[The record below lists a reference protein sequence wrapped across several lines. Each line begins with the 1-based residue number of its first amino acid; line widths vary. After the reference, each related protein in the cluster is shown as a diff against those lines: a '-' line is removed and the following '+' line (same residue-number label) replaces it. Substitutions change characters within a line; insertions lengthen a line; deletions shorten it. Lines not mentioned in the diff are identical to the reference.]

1 MAVRNHFH
9 NAKAGVES
17 PVTKKLSGIRLL
29 FADLKFMRR
38 THYIMQFYRIHLCVL
53 LTKQDFHFTNM
64 HLAYKTGFSFYKYA
78 SRLQSVAF
86 RFTNGTLGLQ
96 FITSPT
102 PRYLLWNII
111 PFYSLYLMLF
121 VLKLYITI
129 YNNINF
135 TIFFLVSIVIPSNIP

>member
-64 HLAYKTGFSFYKYA
+64 HLAYKMGFSFYKYA

-96 FITSPT
+96 FIV
-102 PRYLLWNII
+102 
-111 PFYSLYLMLF
+111 FLYLHFHFFAYIALF
-121 VLKLYITI
+121 I
-129 YNNINF
+129 
-135 TIFFLVSIVIPSNIP
+135 

>member
-64 HLAYKTGFSFYKYA
+64 HLAYK
-78 SRLQSVAF
+78 V
-86 RFTNGTLGLQ
+86 
-96 FITSPT
+96 
-102 PRYLLWNII
+102 W
-111 PFYSLYLMLF
+111 LF
-121 VLKLYITI
+121 VLQTGLSACNSSYRSPYIKYKSIICGFQVKHVSCSTIILYFVLLFEACLI
-129 YNNINF
+129 Y
-135 TIFFLVSIVIPSNIP
+135 SIDNKRD

>member
-64 HLAYKTGFSFYKYA
+64 HLAYKMGFSFYKYA

-96 FITSPT
+96 FIDVALRLKYKS
-102 PRYLLWNII
+102 II
-111 PFYSLYLMLF
+111 YGFQVKHVSCS
-121 VLKLYITI
+121 TI
-129 YNNINF
+129 IMYF
-135 TIFFLVSIVIPSNIP
+135 

>member
-64 HLAYKTGFSFYKYA
+64 HLAYK
-78 SRLQSVAF
+78 V
-86 RFTNGTLGLQ
+86 
-96 FITSPT
+96 
-102 PRYLLWNII
+102 W
-111 PFYSLYLMLF
+111 LF
-121 VLKLYITI
+121 VLQTGLSAC
-129 YNNINF
+129 NSSPP
-135 TIFFLVSIVIPSNIP
+135 L

>member
-96 FITSPT
+96 FIPAFLTALRKNSFV
-102 PRYLLWNII
+102 LL
-111 PFYSLYLMLF
+111 YSLFYAS
-121 VLKLYITI
+121 YYT
-129 YNNINF
+129 
-135 TIFFLVSIVIPSNIP
+135 SRIV

>member
-96 FITSPT
+96 FISVTCMLT
-102 PRYLLWNII
+102 PEKNNVNKFLSFIDKNLLTLVI
-111 PFYSLYLMLF
+111 
-121 VLKLYITI
+121 VLC
-129 YNNINF
+129 
-135 TIFFLVSIVIPSNIP
+135 VM

>member
-86 RFTNGTLGLQ
+86 RFTNRTLGLQ
-96 FITSPT
+96 FIP
-102 PRYLLWNII
+102 
-111 PFYSLYLMLF
+111 
-121 VLKLYITI
+121 
-129 YNNINF
+129 
-135 TIFFLVSIVIPSNIP
+135 FFLPLQDYYIYP

>member
-1 MAVRNHFH
+1 MAVKNHFH

-96 FITSPT
+96 FIIEKHITLKAVPN
-102 PRYLLWNII
+102 YHKCCQI
-111 PFYSLYLMLF
+111 PE
-121 VLKLYITI
+121 
-129 YNNINF
+129 
-135 TIFFLVSIVIPSNIP
+135 

>member
-64 HLAYKTGFSFYKYA
+64 HDEMQAESPVCN
-78 SRLQSVAF
+78 SRLQF
-86 RFTNGTLGLQ
+86 CNYHCTFCN
-96 FITSPT
+96 
-102 PRYLLWNII
+102 
-111 PFYSLYLMLF
+111 
-121 VLKLYITI
+121 
-129 YNNINF
+129 
-135 TIFFLVSIVIPSNIP
+135 

>member
-96 FITSPT
+96 FIDVALRLKYKS
-102 PRYLLWNII
+102 II
-111 PFYSLYLMLF
+111 YGFQVKRISCDTIILYF
-121 VLKLYITI
+121 VLLFETCLI
-129 YNNINF
+129 Y
-135 TIFFLVSIVIPSNIP
+135 SIDSKRD